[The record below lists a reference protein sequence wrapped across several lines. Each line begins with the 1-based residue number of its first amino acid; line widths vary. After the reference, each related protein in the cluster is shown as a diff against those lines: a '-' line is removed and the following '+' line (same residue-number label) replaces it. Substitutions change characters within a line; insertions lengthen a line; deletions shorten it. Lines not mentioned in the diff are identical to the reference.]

1 MDTNTIYRYVERLSE
16 LLRVDLRQAGARQ
29 NLQPVQI
36 EVLHYLSMCNRYS
49 DTPMSV
55 TEYLGQTK
63 GTVSQTIKV
72 LESKALLKKQL
83 DENDKRLMH
92 LAITAKGRR
101 VLEQCVPSPVF
112 EQTCESFTAL
122 KQVAIAEALK
132 QLMDAVQK
140 NSQMKSFGVCHECR
154 HIQQSE
160 QPYCQLLEQPL
171 TESDI
176 EKICRMFKKDEKVDD
191 I

>member
-1 MDTNTIYRYVERLSE
+1 MNTHTIYQYVERLSE
-16 LLRVDLRQAGARQ
+16 LLRVDLRLAGSSQ

-63 GTVSQTIKV
+63 GSVSQTIKV
-72 LESKALLKKQL
+72 LESKALIRKQIDKK
-83 DENDKRLMH
+83 DKRLLH
-92 LAITAKGRR
+92 LLVTNKGRR
-101 VLEQCVPSPVF
+101 VLERCIPSPVF

-132 QLMDAVQK
+132 QLVDAVQQT
-140 NSQMKSFGVCHECR
+140 SQMKNFGVCHECS
-154 HIQQSE
+154 HILQTD

-171 TESDI
+171 TESDA
-176 EKICRMFKKDEKVDD
+176 EKICRLFKKDEAAND

>member
-1 MDTNTIYRYVERLSE
+1 MDTNTIYRQVERLSE
-16 LLRVDLRQAGARQ
+16 LLRVDLRLAGSSQ

-72 LESKALLKKQL
+72 LESKALIKKQV
-83 DENDKRLMH
+83 DEKDKRLLH
-92 LAITAKGRR
+92 LLITNKGRR
-101 VLEQCVPSPVF
+101 VLEHCIPSPVF

-132 QLMDAVQK
+132 QLLDAVQE
-140 NSQMKSFGVCHECR
+140 NSQMKSFGVCHECC
-154 HIQQSE
+154 HCVKSE
-160 QPYCQLLEQPL
+160 RLYCQFLEQPL
-171 TESDI
+171 TESDS
-176 EKICRMFKKDEKVDD
+176 EKICRLFKKDEAAGDL
-191 I
+191 